1 MFDGSVGAAWRGGD
15 TLGEGGDSSGGS
27 GEGSG
32 GGEGNGSD
40 SGDSGGGVDSVRGG
54 SPPHSSTRLYSST
67 GVAEREHVE
76 GEQHGLFREA
86 TVAAM
91 TGAKSASGEGHRD
104 DLPPLSA
111 AVVPGGAGG
120 GGGGAVG
127 VQVGMGIPLRGNV
140 GMVGNGNNNSS
151 SSSSSSPGIVRLRSR
166 E

>member
-15 TLGEGGDSSGGS
+15 TLGEGG
-27 GEGSG
+27 GSG
-32 GGEGNGSD
+32 GGEGNGSGNGD
-40 SGDSGGGVDSVRGG
+40 SGGGGVDSVRGG
-54 SPPHSSTRLYSST
+54 SPPHSSTRIYSST
-67 GVAEREHVE
+67 GVAERERVE
-76 GEQHGLFREA
+76 GEHGLFREA

>member
-76 GEQHGLFREA
+76 GEHGLFRDA

-91 TGAKSASGEGHRD
+91 TSAKSASGEGHRD

>member
-15 TLGEGGDSSGGS
+15 TLGEGG
-27 GEGSG
+27 GSG
-32 GGEGNGSD
+32 GGEGNGSGNGD
-40 SGDSGGGVDSVRGG
+40 SGGGGVDSVRGG

-104 DLPPLSA
+104 DLPAALPPTATSA
-111 AVVPGGAGG
+111 ATTTGGGAGG
-120 GGGGAVG
+120 GGGA
-127 VQVGMGIPLRGNV
+127 P
-140 GMVGNGNNNSS
+140 
-151 SSSSSSPGIVRLRSR
+151 SR
-166 E
+166 ECGDSRQW

>member
-104 DLPPLSA
+104 DLPAALPPTATSA
-111 AVVPGGAGG
+111 ATTTGGGAGG
-120 GGGGAVG
+120 GGGA
-127 VQVGMGIPLRGNV
+127 P
-140 GMVGNGNNNSS
+140 
-151 SSSSSSPGIVRLRSR
+151 SR
-166 E
+166 ECGDSRQW

>member
-54 SPPHSSTRLYSST
+54 SPPHSSTRIYSST
-67 GVAEREHVE
+67 GVAERERVE
-76 GEQHGLFREA
+76 GEHGLFREA

-104 DLPPLSA
+104 DLPAALPPTATSA
-111 AVVPGGAGG
+111 ATTTGGGAGG
-120 GGGGAVG
+120 GGGA
-127 VQVGMGIPLRGNV
+127 P
-140 GMVGNGNNNSS
+140 
-151 SSSSSSPGIVRLRSR
+151 SR
-166 E
+166 ECGDSRQW